1 MQVDIKSLN
10 SPKAQATPKS
20 RKPIA
25 MNEPP
30 KMQKFNSVISE
41 NVEPPKGYFY
51 GVLPDEL
58 KDNVKNIA
66 IRGLSLPAKQRAP
79 LLQAKLL
86 KSDYINRYLNR
97 YLVVDQ
103 LAIMN
108 DHVKFALVYGFN
120 FLDTMT
126 MDITPFLQKPPQQQ
140 QPQQQQPQQTRPDDA
155 KLLDSIK
162 PSE

>member
-10 SPKAQATPKS
+10 SPKAQATPRSK
-20 RKPIA
+20 KPIA

-66 IRGLSLPAKQRAP
+66 IRGLSLPVKQRAP
-79 LLQAKLL
+79 ILQAKLS
-86 KSDYINRYLNR
+86 KSEYINRYLNR

-103 LAIMN
+103 LAVLN
-108 DHVKFALVYGFN
+108 DHAKFALVYGFN
-120 FLDTMT
+120 VLETIM
-126 MDITPFLQKPPQQQ
+126 MDLSQFQQPRPQ
-140 QPQQQQPQQTRPDDA
+140 QPQPVQQQMKQPTNEQLADT
-155 KLLDSIK
+155 LN
-162 PSE
+162 PSN

>member
-10 SPKAQATPKS
+10 SPKAQATPRSK
-20 RKPIA
+20 KPIA

-58 KDNVKNIA
+58 KDNVKNIVV
-66 IRGLSLPAKQRAP
+66 RGLSLPAKQRAP
-79 LLQAKLL
+79 ILQAKLS
-86 KSDYINRYLNR
+86 KSDYINKYLNR

-103 LAIMN
+103 LAVMN
-108 DHVKFALVYGFN
+108 DHVKFGLVYGFN
-120 FLDTMT
+120 MLETMM
-126 MDITPFLQKPPQQQ
+126 MDLSQFQ
-140 QPQQQQPQQTRPDDA
+140 QPQPKQPPQIPKPEPTNEQM
-155 KLLDSIK
+155 LNSLK